1 MKFRRA
7 IGAVALPIT
16 AFLGPLGPS
25 LAADKYVVDP
35 EHVSVNFTIQ
45 HMKWAKYQGTVRK
58 IEGEIYFD
66 KVDVSKSSVKI
77 AMTVA
82 SIDTLNVPR
91 DTELQGI
98 IGFEFPN
105 MTFEST
111 GAQKTG
117 DKTGTVT
124 GNFSMAGVVKPLTL
138 DVIYDGEGVS
148 NWDGRTRVG
157 FSATG
162 ALNTNEFGLTG
173 LAALD
178 IGPELRF
185 TIEVEGY
192 K

>member
-1 MKFRRA
+1 MNLRVA
-7 IGAVALPIT
+7 ILSAVSCLSL
-16 AFLGPLGPS
+16 FLEPS
-25 LAADKYVVDP
+25 LAADKFTVDA

-45 HMKWAKYQGTVRK
+45 HSKWAKYQGTVRK

-66 KVDVSKSSVKI
+66 KTDVSKSSVKI
-77 AMTVA
+77 TMTVA

-98 IGFEFPN
+98 VGFEFPN

-117 DKTGTVT
+117 DKTGIVT
-124 GNFSMAGVVKPLTL
+124 GNFAMAGVVKPLTL
-138 DVIYDGEGVS
+138 DVTYDGEGVS
-148 NWDGRTRVG
+148 DWDGRMRVG

-162 ALNTNEFGLTG
+162 SLNTNEFGLTG
-173 LAALD
+173 LAHLD
-178 IGPELRF
+178 IGPELKF